1 MFSPSEVRVTGS
13 SSKNGAGTDKHHVDG
28 KALAI
33 QLGATLLE
41 LGLTLAASYY
51 FSRWLTRKLGEGNSN
66 LTDDLDG
73 GVVTS
78 AGGSDGVI
86 NRLKKML
93 VTRHDAK
100 LNALAEELEEHRNTW
115 GEEEPGSSDEGEDK
129 KYEDSDEEIFLKK
142 QKPEKEYINLA
153 NRATLQHQQSLSSLS
168 SLTAYELSIAQSNVI
183 DPSSIPVKF
192 SDIGGLDDIKSEI
205 YDLVVVPL
213 LRPDLFH
220 SPSGLVSPPKGILL
234 YGPPGTGKTMLA
246 KAIAK
251 ESHAT
256 FVNVQLSTI
265 MNKWF
270 GESNKLISATF
281 GLARKLAPSVVFIDE
296 MDAFLSQRDGTEGS
310 AVNSMKSEFLTLWDG
325 LLSEQKSVNANKMVV
340 DGNSMEEVFIDGS
353 DDAMSLPPPP
363 IIVLGATNRPYDVDP
378 AILRRLPRSFEIA
391 LPNYNSRLQ
400 LLNLFLEK
408 QEMDAEAKAFI
419 SVVANKTE
427 GYSGSDLKELCK
439 AAAWEPIRELTSGAS
454 RRAVGCSDNTNDE
467 TNITDSLPSGRLLK
481 RTSSGFP
488 LRGTKARPVSKND
501 FLIALQKVK
510 RTGESA
516 RQFHTKEYL
525 RGRDDRAKTSADISR
540 AVNSG
545 RNGQGDSG
553 NIGKGT
559 KSSKSSGDSSRM
571 KSQPSPSPRQH
582 LVDLTSPLAIQQM
595 MAIALAAASSMKG
608 NAAGLD
614 ALDFRH
620 FGSSS
625 GRDSDDEAG
634 DDCAPPEIDR
644 DGVLG

>member
-1 MFSPSEVRVTGS
+1 MYSPTEVRATAS
-13 SSKNGAGTDKHHVDG
+13 SSKNGAGTDKRHVDG

-51 FSRWLTRKLGEGNSN
+51 FSRWLARKLGDGNSN
-66 LTDDLDG
+66 MTDDLDG

-78 AGGSDGVI
+78 AGGCDSVI
-86 NRLKKML
+86 NRLKKLL

-100 LNALAEELEEHRNTW
+100 LKAMAEELEEHRTSW
-115 GEEEPGSSDEGEDK
+115 DEEQQGSNDEREDK
-129 KYEDSDEEIFLKK
+129 KHEDIDEEILNKLKAA
-142 QKPEKEYINLA
+142 QEYTHLA
-153 NRATLQHQQSLSSLS
+153 NRATLQHQQSLSTLS
-168 SLTAYELSIAQSNVI
+168 SLTAYELSIAQSNII
-183 DPSSIPVKF
+183 DPSNIPVKF

-310 AVNSMKSEFLTLWDG
+310 AVSSMKSEFLTLWDG
-325 LLSEQKSVNANKMVV
+325 LLSEQKSANVNKIVP
-340 DGNSMEEVFIDGS
+340 DGDSMEEIITEGS
-353 DDAMSLPPPP
+353 DDAMALPPPP

-391 LPNYNSRLQ
+391 LPNYSSRFQ
-400 LLNLFLEK
+400 LLSLFLEK

-419 SVVANKTE
+419 SSVAERTE

-454 RRAVGCSDNTNDE
+454 RRAVGCSDGAKDNTDA
-467 TNITDSLPSGRLLK
+467 TDSSSSGRILK

-488 LRGTKARPVSKND
+488 PRGTKARPVSKND
-501 FLIALQKVK
+501 FLMALQKVK

-525 RGRDDRAKTSADISR
+525 RGREDTANTAADISR
-540 AVNSG
+540 AVHSG
-545 RNGQGDSG
+545 RNGRDDNGSIG
-553 NIGKGT
+553 NGAE
-559 KSSKSSGDSSRM
+559 SSKNRGSSSRTR
-571 KSQPSPSPRQH
+571 SQPSSYPRPH

-614 ALDFRH
+614 SLDFSH
-620 FGSSS
+620 FGSS
-625 GRDSDDEAG
+625 GLDSDDEEG
-634 DDCAPPEIDR
+634 GDCAPPEIDQ
-644 DGVLG
+644 DDAAGS